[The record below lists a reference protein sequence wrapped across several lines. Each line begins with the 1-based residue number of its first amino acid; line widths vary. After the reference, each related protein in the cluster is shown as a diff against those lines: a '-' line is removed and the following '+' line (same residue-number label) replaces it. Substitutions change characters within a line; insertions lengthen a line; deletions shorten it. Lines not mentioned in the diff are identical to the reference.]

1 MVNQDTFNEWCSNV
15 LDKGVWGKDPTSGD
29 SIHLPTCPYDLVNM
43 DGSAD
48 AILNSCTLV
57 LCYDLETKVAIEDRK
72 GSKLMMALF
81 TMLYRP
87 SLCQNS
93 RSLVRNLNEE
103 EPTRGK
109 LQHKTTQKKW
119 GPKKKGPS
127 KKYCNITKY
136 VPVYG
141 GRVISH

>member
-1 MVNQDTFNEWCSNV
+1 MVNQDTVNEWCSNV
-15 LDKGVWGKDPTSGD
+15 LDKSVWGKDPTSGD
-29 SIHLPTCPYDLVNM
+29 SIRLPTCPYDLVNM

-57 LCYDLETKVAIEDRK
+57 LCYDLETKVAFEDRK
-72 GSKLMMALF
+72 GPKLMMALF

-103 EPTRGK
+103 EPTCGK
-109 LQHKTTQKKW
+109 LQHKTTQK
-119 GPKKKGPS
+119 S
-127 KKYCNITKY
+127 
-136 VPVYG
+136 G
-141 GRVISH
+141 GRRKRDQVKP